1 MENCGFRTHLMVI
14 YLSFDRAL
22 NNKFREEVFWL
33 PICPRYVSCLFL
45 WLPILMCVV
54 SRDWGRSCLLC
65 SLLTQLGDWPVSES
79 QSSFSLSILILWS
92 PGPPCLS
99 SHSDSQLQVYNVKR
113 GTQKTDLIRI
123 LSDVLSACEGLSYKN
138 WFWWTAL

>member
-22 NNKFREEVFWL
+22 NNKSVHCQYVQDM
-33 PICPRYVSCLFL
+33 CPVYFADCPFCCVWFLVSEGGL
-45 WLPILMCVV
+45 VYSV
-54 SRDWGRSCLLC
+54 RC
-65 SLLTQLGDWPVSES
+65 SLSWVTGQFLSHNPHSPS
-79 QSSFSLSILILWS
+79 QSSFSLSILTLWS

-138 WFWWTAL
+138 